1 MTSQHRGTQ
10 RKILRKR
17 PKNINKAW
25 RERVFWEKFQCL
37 PRPTPSKTEGRVPRQ
52 QSAPTTCNLTY
63 WEVSQQTHL
72 QTLLATLGVVQG
84 HNERRKRLL
93 KNSRS
98 SYCTHEI
105 PSHTLNCIFHSNTFL
120 QGTHDIFHIPQL
132 AKICLKNRHREEHIH
147 SVSCQYFLIPILQ
160 TSWN

>member
-1 MTSQHRGTQ
+1 MDKAFWSHF
-10 RKILRKR
+10 
-17 PKNINKAW
+17 KNFG
-25 RERVFWEKFQCL
+25 RFLEKKFKCS
-37 PRPTPSKTEGRVPRQ
+37 PRHTPSKTEGRVPRQ
-52 QSAPTTCNLTY
+52 QTAPTTWNLTY

-72 QTLLATLGVVQG
+72 QTLLATLGVVQEQ
-84 HNERRKRLL
+84 NWRRKRLL

-98 SYCTHEI
+98 SYCRHEI
-105 PSHTLNCIFHSNTFL
+105 LSDTLNCIFHRNTFL
-120 QGTHDIFHIPQL
+120 QGTHDLFHISQL